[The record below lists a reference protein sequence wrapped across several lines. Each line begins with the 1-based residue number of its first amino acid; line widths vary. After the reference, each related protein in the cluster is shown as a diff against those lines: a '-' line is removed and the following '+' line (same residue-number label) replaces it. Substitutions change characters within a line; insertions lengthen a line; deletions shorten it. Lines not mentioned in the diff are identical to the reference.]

1 MKTYFFIL
9 TAVAALVVVAGC
21 GKGKDVHGN
30 NDAAQP
36 VELTAQGE
44 LAQPGQAGT
53 IAALPFSGSDVKEH
67 VVLDY
72 GNRTVRA
79 VPDVSFSHP
88 ELMKDKKNCFV
99 VISKK
104 DFYLYVYESQ
114 GTDTVMLARYDCA
127 LSLKKGQKTAEGDM
141 CTPHCSMQQ
150 PFSVS
155 QIAPASSWT
164 HDFGDGRGAIKS
176 YGDYFLRL
184 VTPGHSGIGI
194 HGSTGNRE
202 SVPGRAS
209 EGCIRLKDE
218 DIKDLAQHYATVGMR
233 VVIKGETVDDY
244 PFEIHAMTRQKIARK
259 RHFDPR
265 TTLTNAQIEQARP
278 EQGRR

>member
-9 TAVAALVVVAGC
+9 AVAAALVATTGC

-88 ELMKDKKNCFV
+88 ELVKDKKNCFV

-104 DFYLYVYESQ
+104 DFYLYVYEPQ
-114 GTDTVMLARYDCA
+114 GADTVMLV
-127 LSLKKGQKTAEGDM
+127 
-141 CTPHCSMQQ
+141 CSSIRIAYFAM
-150 PFSVS
+150 FS
-155 QIAPASSWT
+155 
-164 HDFGDGRGAIKS
+164 IKLWS
-176 YGDYFLRL
+176 
-184 VTPGHSGIGI
+184 I
-194 HGSTGNRE
+194 STG
-202 SVPGRAS
+202 
-209 EGCIRLKDE
+209 I
-218 DIKDLAQHYATVGMR
+218 
-233 VVIKGETVDDY
+233 
-244 PFEIHAMTRQKIARK
+244 
-259 RHFDPR
+259 
-265 TTLTNAQIEQARP
+265 
-278 EQGRR
+278 